1 MQVVHRPLGPSH
13 RFEVQYLSSVC
24 PVIAIHQSADAKAS
38 AMSTLFRASLTP
50 EKLPRTIRTSKVPV
64 SARRYWISMQAR
76 PLHRYCKTP

>member
-24 PVIAIHQSADAKAS
+24 PVVAIHQSADAKAS

-50 EKLPRTIRTSKVPV
+50 ENLTTPYAPTKRCLSPRRD
-64 SARRYWISMQAR
+64 
-76 PLHRYCKTP
+76 